1 MQPTTADG
9 RRNILTDIKR
19 DHEHMKGM
27 YRQMKDS
34 MTTDEQK
41 QQLAWQII
49 HDLTVHSL
57 AEEEVLYPAMT
68 SVMGTE
74 TRDHALSEHK
84 TMKDILS
91 DLDAM
96 TISTPGF
103 NDKMH
108 ILMVA
113 LDHHTKEEEE
123 EMLPEFASK
132 VDRDMLE
139 KMAES
144 FEASKKRVPTR
155 PHPAAPDKPIT
166 GNIIGNTLTA
176 PIDKIRDMARF
187 GGTTEE
193 PAGHQHMS

>member
-108 ILMVA
+108 ILMVVRILLMFTSMLQCLTGCCYTCWVSEA
-113 LDHHTKEEEE
+113 LGVTQHKHVRADAGELLYPCTQARCVTVSQFLSEVPG
-123 EMLPEFASK
+123 MACRPYTVVLP
-132 VDRDMLE
+132 
-139 KMAES
+139 
-144 FEASKKRVPTR
+144 
-155 PHPAAPDKPIT
+155 
-166 GNIIGNTLTA
+166 
-176 PIDKIRDMARF
+176 
-187 GGTTEE
+187 
-193 PAGHQHMS
+193 Q